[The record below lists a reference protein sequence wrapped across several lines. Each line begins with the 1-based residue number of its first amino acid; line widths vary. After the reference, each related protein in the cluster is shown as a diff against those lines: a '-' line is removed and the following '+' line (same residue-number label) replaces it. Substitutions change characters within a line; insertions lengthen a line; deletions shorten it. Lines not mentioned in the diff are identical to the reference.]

1 MLKKYLHTSKKVLS
15 ISLIAATFTT
25 LAGCGASK
33 QDVGTGVGA
42 VAGGL
47 IGSRFGGGGG
57 QIAATVVGAG
67 AGAVIGNQVGKSMDQ
82 SDENAAQLQ
91 AIQDA
96 NPSGQ
101 GYYGN
106 DADYSYPA

>member
-1 MLKKYLHTSKKVLS
+1 MIVSSIKKLQKTLCVGLM
-15 ISLIAATFTT
+15 AATVVT
-25 LAGCGASK
+25 LTGCATK
-33 QDVGTGVGA
+33 QQTGTAVGA

-67 AGAVIGNQVGKSMDQ
+67 AGAVIGNQIGKSMDQ

-96 NPSGQ
+96 NSADQ
-101 GYYGN
+101 NYYGN

>member
-1 MLKKYLHTSKKVLS
+1 MLKKYLHTSKKVLC
-15 ISLIAATFTT
+15 IGLVAATFTT

-67 AGAVIGNQVGKSMDQ
+67 AGAVIGNQIGKSMDQ

-96 NPSGQ
+96 NRSGPD
-101 GYYGN
+101 YYGN